1 MCNEG
6 FKVFRLEIASYNF
19 EDSQKIFQDFK
30 KRSIRFSNKIPPVP
44 WKKDKWTEKKKRKE
58 NEKLNQNEYWILI
71 INKILREREKRKNR
85 VW

>member
-44 WKKDKWTEKKKRKE
+44 WKKDKWTEKKKRKWKAE
-58 NEKLNQNEYWILI
+58 SKWIL
-71 INKILREREKRKNR
+71 NFDHKQDLERERKEKE
-85 VW
+85 